1 MSSTIT
7 EVDRGSDSDR
17 TQPQNRPRPRERR
30 PLTGRRLLLGIAQ
43 HTVLI
48 VIGVLFLIPLFWMVT
63 GAFKTQADLGAYP
76 VVWFPD
82 TITVGNFTVGF
93 ATFPF
98 VRYFLNTLLVAVPSM
113 IGAAFSSA
121 FIAYGLAKIKWRYSN
136 VIFGILLATMMIPF
150 YITMVPLFMLYKAIG
165 WTGTYLPLIVP
176 AFLGVPF
183 FVFLMRQF
191 FLQIPESLSEA
202 ARIDGAGELRIFF
215 QILLPLCKPAL
226 GAVALFQFLNS
237 WSDLLGPL
245 IYLTDSSTYTL
256 SLGLTFF
263 QGQTSETSMGPLMA
277 MSTIIIIPIVVI
289 FFFAQRT
296 FIQGITMTGI
306 KD

>member
-1 MSSTIT
+1 MSTIT
-7 EVDRGSDSDR
+7 DVANTADTASE
-17 TQPQNRPRPRERR
+17 
-30 PLTGRRLLLGIAQ
+30 TGRRSGRKETRRPITERQILLGIAR

-48 VIGVLFLIPLFWMVT
+48 VVSVLFLIPLFWMVT

-98 VRYFLNTLLVAVPSM
+98 VRYFLNTLLIAVPSM
-113 IGAAFSSA
+113 VGAALSSA
-121 FIAYGLAKIKWRYSN
+121 FIAYGLAKIRWRYAN
-136 VIFGILLATMMIPF
+136 IIFGILLATMMIPF
-150 YITMVPLFMLYKAIG
+150 YITMVPLFMLYKTIG

-245 IYLTDSSTYTL
+245 IYLTNSSTYTL

>member
-1 MSSTIT
+1 MSTIT
-7 EVDRGSDSDR
+7 DVANTADTASE
-17 TQPQNRPRPRERR
+17 
-30 PLTGRRLLLGIAQ
+30 TGRRSGRKETRRPITGRQILLGIAR

-48 VIGVLFLIPLFWMVT
+48 VVSVLFLIPLFWMVT

-98 VRYFLNTLLVAVPSM
+98 VRYFLNTLLIAVPSM
-113 IGAAFSSA
+113 VGAALSSA
-121 FIAYGLAKIKWRYSN
+121 SIAYGLAKIRWRYAN
-136 VIFGILLATMMIPF
+136 IIFGILLATMMIPF
-150 YITMVPLFMLYKAIG
+150 YITMVPLFMLYKTIG

-245 IYLTDSSTYTL
+245 IYLTNSSTYTL